1 MRNTPFP
8 AQEAGPLKKLVTLVA
23 GVVLLGLGLM
33 FSVVVLTG
41 VVIVGLMVWAYLWWK
56 TRDLRRAMREA
67 QSSAQPS
74 PTGGDI
80 IEGEA
85 VVVNESSPTDRR
97 VLSSDPKELR

>member
-8 AQEAGPLKKLVTLVA
+8 PRAAGPLKKLFTLVT
-23 GVVLLGLGLM
+23 GVILLGLGLM

-41 VVIVGLMVWAYLWWK
+41 VVVVGLMVWAWLWWK
-56 TRDLRRAMREA
+56 TRNLRRAMREA
-67 QSSAQPS
+67 QSAAQPS

-85 VVVNESSPTDRR
+85 VVFDESNHPDRR
-97 VLSSDPKELR
+97 VLLAEKDQDR